1 MKYIQ
6 HFLGILVV
14 VLCIGFAITLLA
26 TDLIEMEAWRKK
38 LMVVVFLCYGLF
50 RAFRIY
56 KGIKSIQK

>member
-1 MKYIQ
+1 
-6 HFLGILVV
+6 LVV
-14 VLCIGFAITLLA
+14 VLCIGFAITLLT

>member
-14 VLCIGFAITLLA
+14 VLCFGFAFILL
-26 TDLIEMEAWRKK
+26 TTELIEMDNWRKQ

-50 RAFRIY
+50 RALRIY